1 VHITCFRVVLQVKS
15 ALASFY
21 DAVCLPIHVTEGIL
35 RGGNVHRSCTC
46 YPYAHACVPAPIGQH
61 IRIPIAA
68 CACIPMVALCREHAG
83 STVQSR
89 WEASPILSAKLPS
102 TLREPSLSLPDSH
115 LLRAPTK
122 LNPGTSKPSLPPCAR
137 APTRAHA
144 LHSNWNLP
152 PIPTSP
158 TCITPPGG
166 LRASAATSELAGAAS
181 VQHNDPHG
189 LNRPDRKHLS
199 HTQPPTWACHP
210 PTASPSTKLSPGT
223 ASAKAA
229 PRPTMPHGRSGGHA
243 PGAQVTAHSTPTWA
257 RAHAQPPTP
266 ARRPPA
272 PRRR

>member
-1 VHITCFRVVLQVKS
+1 VKS

-21 DAVCLPIHVTEGIL
+21 DAVYACQYMSQKAFYAAVMYTEAALPIHTL
-35 RGGNVHRSCTC
+35 M
-46 YPYAHACVPAPIGQH
+46 HAFLHQ
-61 IRIPIAA
+61 
-68 CACIPMVALCREHAG
+68 LG
-83 STVQSR
+83 STSITQLPHVRAFQRLRYAESMPAAR
-89 WEASPILSAKLPS
+89 EASPILSAKLPS
-102 TLREPSLSLPDSH
+102 TLREPSFSLPDSH
-115 LLRAPTK
+115 LLRAPAK
-122 LNPGTSKPSLPPCAR
+122 LNTGTSRPSLPPYAR
-137 APTRAHA
+137 ASTRAHA
-144 LHSNWNLP
+144 LNSNWNLSSVT
-152 PIPTSP
+152 TSP

-166 LRASAATSELAGAAS
+166 LRASAATSALAGAAS

-229 PRPTMPHGRSGGHA
+229 PRPAMPHGRSGGHA